1 MVIVQVAGPEGKVMA
16 VAQKT
21 NGLAHAKW
29 VCRYHIVFTPKYGRK
44 AVYGRY
50 RRDLG
55 RILGDPCRWKGVEII
70 EGHLMPDHVHML
82 VSIPPKIGASGFMGC
97 LKGRSSPLMF
107 DRPATSQG
115 AIGPER
121 RFRPGT

>member
-1 MVIVQVAGPEGKVMA
+1 MNAIKPIATNSRKTLFHEVSVSMVIVQVAGPEGKV
-16 VAQKT
+16 
-21 NGLAHAKW
+21 
-29 VCRYHIVFTPKYGRK
+29 
-44 AVYGRY
+44 
-50 RRDLG
+50 
-55 RILGDPCRWKGVEII
+55 I

-97 LKGRSSPLMF
+97 LKGRSSPRMF
-107 DRPATSQG
+107 DRLATSQG